1 MLYLASQGKTFL
13 LCQNSVS
20 TKNSSP
26 AQSFIF
32 NSKIPK
38 HIIPTAQSNVD
49 THTYTTVQECIDG
62 YELVD
67 VIQTNNSCNHVN
79 PSLAKPT
86 NKAPPES

>member
-32 NSKIPK
+32 TSKIPK
-38 HIIPTAQSNVD
+38 HIIPSVQTTID
-49 THTYTTVQECIDG
+49 THTC
-62 YELVD
+62 
-67 VIQTNNSCNHVN
+67 NSAGNDISYKEFSEIIPDAKTENCFE
-79 PSLAKPT
+79 PSITQPF
-86 NKAPPES
+86 NKAPPTA